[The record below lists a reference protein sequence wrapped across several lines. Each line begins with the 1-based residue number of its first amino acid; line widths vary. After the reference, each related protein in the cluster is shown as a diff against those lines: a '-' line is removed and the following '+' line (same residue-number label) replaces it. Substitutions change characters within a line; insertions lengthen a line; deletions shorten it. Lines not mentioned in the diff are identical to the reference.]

1 MAKRVGKT
9 DDQPFV
15 KLFRELTYRW
25 TPWEVWQD
33 FVTMYAC
40 AISNAVDKSHFEK
53 REELYLKRI
62 QKYNKKEQEIFPQ
75 LAAEV
80 VLALEKNPEQDFL
93 GSIFMALNLGN
104 DSGGQFFTPYD
115 VCRMMAEMTCDNVLP
130 TIEAKGYISINDCAC
145 GAGATL
151 IAGVHAAAKQISKAG
166 LNWQNHILVTAQDVD
181 YTVAYMCYIQLSAS
195 RRRRLYQSRQLAY
208 RAHALGRL
216 IGELLVYADV
226 LLRCV
231 DYQKASQGRNA
242 LISKY
247 FSGGFYYGNYHNERD
262 PRLQLG
268 ESGYAQGRR

>member
-80 VLALEKNPEQDFL
+80 SSWRLTSAMTPA
-93 GSIFMALNLGN
+93 GSSLRPTMF
-104 DSGGQFFTPYD
+104 
-115 VCRMMAEMTCDNVLP
+115 AE
-130 TIEAKGYISINDCAC
+130 
-145 GAGATL
+145 
-151 IAGVHAAAKQISKAG
+151 
-166 LNWQNHILVTAQDVD
+166 
-181 YTVAYMCYIQLSAS
+181 
-195 RRRRLYQSRQLAY
+195 
-208 RAHALGRL
+208 
-216 IGELLVYADV
+216 
-226 LLRCV
+226 
-231 DYQKASQGRNA
+231 
-242 LISKY
+242 
-247 FSGGFYYGNYHNERD
+247 
-262 PRLQLG
+262 
-268 ESGYAQGRR
+268 